1 MERSAGE
8 MPFLDHLEELR
19 HRILRS
25 LGALVVTFGIGFW
38 LVQRFRMV
46 EFLKGPIAPYL
57 PDGRLTVLA
66 PTDAV
71 MITFKLAFIIGLV
84 LASPI
89 IIWQTWAFLSPALY
103 ERERKA
109 LVPALFAG
117 LVLFLAGAVFS
128 WLFVVPK
135 ALEVLFGFQA
145 GAFNNM
151 ITYDAYFGFVLQI
164 VLAMGLSSELPLLLI
179 ILTAL
184 GVTTPAG
191 LGRFRRVAVVLSCV
205 AGAFLSPGTDIISML
220 MMTVPLILLYEV
232 GIAGAVVVHK
242 RRLRREAA
250 LAALLILLLGGGGLQ
265 AQQPPISRR
274 DSAVRTVDT
283 SRVQRTL
290 DSASARRLGLPS
302 APSRSFPSPDS
313 VMQALME
320 LEGYMKTR
328 YLSDSASLANRDRT
342 VRLGGHAITE
352 RENRI
357 LEAEQISYRD
367 EGCDLVAEGDPRMF
381 DGSQVMVGD
390 RLRYDACIE
399 RGVVQGVLTTF
410 AEQGANWILR
420 ANPGVVDS
428 SSRRMFAGDGEI
440 TSCDLP
446 VPHYS
451 FSTKKVKWIS
461 RSMLVARP
469 AVLYVRDVPIA
480 WIPFIFQDTK
490 PGRRSGILVPQFGFN
505 DIVRPDPGYE
515 RQVTNAGYYWAAND
529 YFDVA
534 GRFDWYS
541 RRYIRWSVSTQYN
554 VLNRFFRGAVDY
566 ARQSES
572 GGSVSQ
578 SIRWN
583 HQQTFGITTTL
594 AVSLDLATNSRV
606 ISDNAIDP
614 LLNTQTLSS
623 SANFTKRFTWGSLTA
638 GGTRRQTLSDDQ
650 VTQDFP
656 TLAISPKPIDFGT
669 SITWSPTFSFRNQ
682 SSTQA
687 KQFLTFPILGGGVD
701 SVEQTPSSRTTT
713 INFGTPLRLAGF
725 NLNNTFDLVDQV
737 DRKLSGL
744 SVKVP
749 NQDTPDPTD
758 SLTVDQT
765 LAGSFES
772 RLEWQFGFNLP
783 LLFRGSWKLTPSVG
797 VANKSSGP
805 FAIRNETTNGDWVIQ
820 GKRLNFGLS
829 AAPTLFGFFGGIG
842 PVSQIRHTFA
852 PLINWQYSPR
862 STVSEEFARAVQTSP
877 TQALQLES
885 PARQTLTVS
894 MSNTFEAKERVAPAD
909 TAGGRQPRK
918 YRLLSINT
926 SGVAYDF
933 EQAKEPGL
941 QGWATQSITNSIL
954 SDLLPGFNFS
964 MTHDLWTREVSSDSA
979 EFSPFLQNVSASFA
993 LSGRTF
999 RSIGALFGLG
1009 STPERTT
1016 GPERPEPVPGSY
1028 LGAGGLQQ
1036 RTLMGS
1042 NQLQGARRPFSAN
1055 INLTISRTREN
1066 EARNQPAT
1074 SNSTMGF
1081 STSFSPTR
1089 FWGVSWQT
1097 MYNFSDGEFD
1107 AHVVRL
1113 ERDLHDWRAGF
1124 NFVKNPNGNFAL
1136 YFSIHLI
1143 DLPDLKFDYNQ
1154 TTIQP

>member
-19 HRILRS
+19 LRILRS

-84 LASPI
+84 LASPVI
-89 IIWQTWAFLSPALY
+89 VFQAWAFLSPALY
-103 ERERKA
+103 DKERKA
-109 LVPALFAG
+109 LMPALFAG
-117 LVLFLAGAVFS
+117 LALFLAGAVFS

-145 GAFNNM
+145 GSFNNM

-184 GVTTPAG
+184 GLTTPAG

-232 GIAGAVVVHK
+232 GIAGAVVVHR

-250 LAALLILLLGGGGLQ
+250 AAAVGLLFMLASPLD
-265 AQQPPISRR
+265 AQQPLSRR
-274 DSAVRTVDT
+274 DSVATTVDT
-283 SRVQRTL
+283 SRIPRKL
-290 DSASARRLGLPS
+290 DTASARRLGLPS
-302 APSRSFPSPDS
+302 APTRSFPAPDS
-313 VMQALME
+313 VMQSLME
-320 LEGYMKTR
+320 LEGFMSTR
-328 YLSDSASLANRDRT
+328 YISDSASLSNRDRT
-342 VRLGGHAITE
+342 VRLGGRAMTE
-352 RENRI
+352 RESRI
-357 LEAEQISYRD
+357 LEAQQISYKD
-367 EGCDLVAEGDPRMF
+367 EGCDLTAQGDPKMF

-390 RLRYDACIE
+390 RLRFDTCIE
-399 RGVVQGVLTTF
+399 RGVVDGVLTTF

-428 SSRRMFAGDGEI
+428 SSQRMFAGDGEI
-440 TSCDLP
+440 TSCNLP

-451 FSTKKVKWIS
+451 FSTKKVKWVS

-469 AVLYVRDVPIA
+469 AVLYVRDVPVF

-505 DIVRPDPGYE
+505 DIVRPDPSYE
-515 RQVTNAGYYWAAND
+515 RQVTNAGYYWAASD
-529 YFDVA
+529 YFDMA

-541 RRYIRWSVSTQYN
+541 QRYIRWSVSAQYN
-554 VLNRFFRGAVDY
+554 VLNRFFRGALDY
-566 ARQSES
+566 SRQTED
-572 GGSVSQ
+572 GGAVAQSV
-578 SIRWN
+578 RWS

-623 SANFTKRFTWGSLTA
+623 SINFTKRFTWGSMTA
-638 GGTRRQTLSDDQ
+638 GGTRRQTLSDEQ
-650 VTQDFP
+650 LTQDFP
-656 TLAISPKPIDFGT
+656 TFSISPKPIDFGN
-669 SITWSPTFSFRNQ
+669 SATWSPTFSFRNQ
-682 SSTQA
+682 TATQP
-687 KQFLTFPILGGGVD
+687 KQFLTFPIPGGGVD
-701 SVEQTPSSRTTT
+701 SVEQTPSSRVTSV
-713 INFGTPLRLAGF
+713 NFGTPIRLGGF
-725 NLNNTFDLVDQV
+725 NLNNTFDFVDQI

-744 SVKVP
+744 SVKIP
-749 NQDTPDPTD
+749 NDDTPDPTD

-783 LLFRGSWKLTPSVG
+783 LLFRGSWKITPNVG
-797 VANKSSGP
+797 VANRSSGP
-805 FAIRNETTNGDWVIQ
+805 FAIRNETTGGDWVIQ
-820 GKRLNFGLS
+820 GKRLSFGVS
-829 AAPTLFGFFGGIG
+829 AAPTLFGFFGGVG
-842 PVSQIRHTFA
+842 PVEAIRHTFA
-852 PLINWQYSPR
+852 PLISWAYSPT
-862 STVSEEFARAVQTSP
+862 STVSEEFARAVATNPNQP
-877 TQALQLES
+877 LQLQS

-909 TAGGRQPRK
+909 TVGGRQPRK

-926 SGVAYDF
+926 SGVTYDF

-954 SDLLPGFNFS
+954 SDLVPGFNFS
-964 MTHDLWTREVSSDSA
+964 MTHDLWTREVRSDSA
-979 EFSPFLQNVSASFA
+979 EFAPFLSNVSASFG
-993 LSGRTF
+993 LSSRTF
-999 RSIGALFGLG
+999 RAIGALFGLG
-1009 STPERTT
+1009 S
-1016 GPERPEPVPGSY
+1016 RPEQRDRPEAVPGTF
-1028 LGAGGLQQ
+1028 LGAGGMAQ
-1036 RTLMGS
+1036 RSLTAS
-1042 NQLQGARRPFSAN
+1042 NQLTGARRPFTAN
-1055 INLTISRTREN
+1055 VNLTISRTRPN
-1066 EARNQPAT
+1066 EALDQPGT

-1097 MYNFSDGEFD
+1097 MYSFTDGEFD
-1107 AHVVRL
+1107 AHVIRL

-1154 TTIQP
+1154 TSIQP